1 MSKPLIIFGTG
12 KIAEVVSYYAM
23 QECGLTVVGFTV
35 DSNYKQSDTFLGKP
49 VIAFEQL
56 AAFYPVDQYNMFV
69 AVGYQHLNRLR
80 AEKYAA
86 VKALG
91 YQLTSII
98 SPNASL
104 ARNIEYGENCFIMP
118 PCIVHPCVQLGNNVF
133 VWSGAMIG
141 HHSVIADH
149 CWFTSNCNIGGNV
162 IMGQNCFVALN
173 ATIGHSVHIGS
184 QCFLGANTLVTKDLA
199 DEKVVIAE
207 SSKPIKLNSSQ
218 FLKFSSFSS
227 VD

>member
-12 KIAEVVSYYAM
+12 KIAEVVSYYAVE
-23 QECGLTVVGFTV
+23 ECGFSIAAYTV
-35 DSNYKQSDTFLGKP
+35 DKLHLQSGTFLSKP
-49 VIAFEQL
+49 VIAFEEL
-56 AAFYPVDQYNMFV
+56 ASSYPVDQYNMFV
-69 AVGYQHLNRLR
+69 AVGYHNLNKMR
-80 AEKYAA
+80 AEKCTSA
-86 VKALG
+86 KALG
-91 YQLTSII
+91 YQLI
-98 SPNASL
+98 SVVSPHATL
-104 ARNIEYGENCFIMP
+104 AKNIVYGENCFIMP
-118 PCIVHPCVQLGNNVF
+118 PCMIHPCVQLGNNVF

-162 IMGQNCFVALN
+162 VMGQHCFVALN
-173 ATIGHSVHIGS
+173 ATVSHSVRIGS
-184 QCFLGANTLVTKDLA
+184 QCFLGANTLVTKDLE

-227 VD
+227 L